1 MATVTISGNEY
12 QVYADVATADERLNA
27 DIAADDWRDAD
38 ADTKARA
45 LVTSTRWID
54 GVCWIEAYDTFAE
67 RLAEPKFVQ
76 ASIDLASLLVSNPTL
91 ARDMTGGGAATSDG
105 GTKRLKA
112 GSVEIEYFYK
122 GTLLLFGSG
131 TGQPFPP
138 AIMSLLGEFMCE
150 DTSTSSAIAGSWSYD
165 TCQPTAFN
173 RGQFGYTEGF

>member
-1 MATVTISGNEY
+1 MATVTIDGNDY
-12 QVYADVATADERLNA
+12 QVYADIDAADERLNA

-54 GVCWIEAYDTFAE
+54 SVCWIDTYDTFE
-67 RLAEPKFVQ
+67 KRLAEPKFVN

-91 ARDMTGGGAATSDG
+91 MRDMTGGGAVTTDG

-122 GTLLLFGSG
+122 FSALYSSGG
-131 TGQPFPP
+131 TGNPFPP
-138 AIMSLLGEFMCE
+138 GIMALLGAWLCE
-150 DTSTSSAIAGSWSYD
+150 DTSSGASVAGSWSSG
-165 TCQPTAFN
+165 TCYPSRFK
-173 RGQFGYTEGF
+173 RDQFGFYEGL